1 MDRGLAKASSGSHI
15 NGKKSCTGRG
25 VNLAAWMHV
34 RLVPWGAF
42 FGVEEPEQIKGRA
55 IARQAFP
62 LERPRRLAV
71 ARSTGG
77 ERGEGKR
84 PESGCPSS

>member
-1 MDRGLAKASSGSHI
+1 MGRKVAQGGGLTLLRGCMYALSH
-15 NGKKSCTGRG
+15 GG
-25 VNLAAWMHV
+25 
-34 RLVPWGAF
+34 PF